1 MQGLGRTQQRRQ
13 SYEDAT
19 TVLPRNKKRTSKRV
33 DINGRRRKL
42 HDDYIHPEKK
52 FKNFRR

>member
-13 SYEDAT
+13 GYEDAT
-19 TVLPRNKKRTSKRV
+19 TVLQRHKKRTSKRV
-33 DINGRRRKL
+33 DINGRRRQL
-42 HDDYIHPEKK
+42 HDDYIHSEKK